1 MPPHGVLNLNK
12 PPGVTSRRVVDRVQ
26 RLARPAKAGHAGT
39 LDPLASGVLVVC
51 VGAATRLIEYVQRMP
66 KRYTAS
72 FLLGRE
78 SPTDDVEGEVAE
90 LPDPPVPGEEQLR
103 SAAERFV
110 GRIEQRPP
118 AYSAVKVRGRRAYD
132 LARRGEQVQLEA
144 RPVTVHRIDV
154 VDYTYPRLT
163 LDVLC
168 GSGTYI
174 RSLGRDLAE
183 SLGTKAVMSALE
195 RTAIGEFHID
205 KAVDPEQLAPESW
218 LEHLLPPL
226 AAVGTLA
233 QVGLSDEQ
241 VKAVRHGRPITL
253 PAELRGEAEL
263 AAVDGGGQLVAILTR
278 RGRAEFRPSRVLAP
292 D

>member
-12 PPGVTSRRVVDRVQ
+12 LPGVTSRRVVDRVQ

-66 KRYTAS
+66 KRYTAT

-78 SPTDDVEGEVAE
+78 SPTDDIEGEVAE
-90 LPDPPVPGEEQLR
+90 LPDPPVPDREQLR
-103 SAAERFV
+103 AAAQRFV

-118 AYSAVKVRGRRAYD
+118 AYSAVKVGGRRAYD
-132 LARRGEQVQLEA
+132 LARRGEEVRIKA

-154 VDYTYPRLT
+154 IDYTYPRLT
-163 LDVLC
+163 LDILC
-168 GSGTYI
+168 GSGTYV

-195 RTAIGEFHID
+195 RTAIGEFR
-205 KAVDPEQLAPESW
+205 VDEAADAERLTPENW
-218 LEHLLPPL
+218 LEHLRPPL

-233 QVGLSDEQ
+233 QVELRDEQ
-241 VKAVRHGRPITL
+241 VEAVRHGRTIRL
-253 PAELRGEAEL
+253 PAGLHGQAEL
-263 AAVDGGGQLVAILTR
+263 AAIDAGGRLVAILTR
-278 RGRAEFRPSRVLAP
+278 RGGAFRPSRVLAP